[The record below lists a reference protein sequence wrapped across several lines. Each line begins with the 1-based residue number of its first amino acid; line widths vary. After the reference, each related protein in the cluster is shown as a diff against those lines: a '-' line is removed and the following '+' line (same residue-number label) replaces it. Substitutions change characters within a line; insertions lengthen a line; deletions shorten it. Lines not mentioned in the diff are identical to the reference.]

1 MRHALARALVLALA
15 AGRGRR
21 RRACAGRAAARHPG
35 RCAADLAGAERLA
48 VRARAGSQGRALQRR
63 LGAGRADAARLPRRP
78 GRPRLRLQ
86 AGGRDGQADGRD
98 RRAEPVHDRQLA
110 ALGQRRARRRATR
123 RSTPT
128 PTASSAASSP
138 GATPAPTRRRARSC
152 RCRRSRTS
160 RSGTSPTAAST
171 CCRRARA
178 ARRPPRTF
186 ARLVRACADA
196 VHAVS
201 PDARVAAGPIASR
214 GAQGGAAPIAFL
226 DAYRLAG
233 GPRPQ
238 ALALNPYMNGLVP
251 DFKPNEKPADGA
263 ITLRNLDQLEHWLNK
278 AYGGSVPIWFTE
290 FAWRTAPTPKLGTI
304 SPAKQADLLRKTVT
318 LVRTHYPYAK
328 LLVWYLV
335 RDESPDELLALGA
348 GDVRLAAEARLRA
361 LQGAR
366 RHLMPAGTTAAVRC
380 YGGIDAP
387 PRAGP
392 ARPHGRSAC
401 REPEA
406 HRRRLRRRR
415 AGGRRSR
422 ARPGARDLGLP
433 ARGSALAARV
443 PARLPG
449 RGGAARRPRSRCR
462 SSWAARGWTAT
473 ACATPRWCSP
483 TARSSR
489 ATTSASCPT
498 TASSTRSARSR
509 PAAARCTSRRPR
521 ARSR

>member
-1 MRHALARALVLALA
+1 MAKQTAAIGAQSLFTIVNAPRWANAGKAPALRAAERRRLRPVLRRRRLALLRHVHA
-15 AGRGRR
+15 AGR
-21 RRACAGRAAARHPG
+21 ARAAA
-35 RCAADLAGAERLA
+35 
-48 VRARAGSQGRALQRR
+48 
-63 LGAGRADAARLPRRP
+63 
-78 GRPRLRLQ
+78 
-86 AGGRDGQADGRD
+86 
-98 RRAEPVHDRQLA
+98 
-110 ALGQRRARRRATR
+110 
-123 RSTPT
+123 
-128 PTASSAASSP
+128 
-138 GATPAPTRRRARSC
+138 
-152 RCRRSRTS
+152 RRSRTS
-160 RSGTSPTAAST
+160 PSGTSPTAAST
-171 CCRRARA
+171 CFRRAA
-178 ARRPPRTF
+178 TARPPR
-186 ARLVRACADA
+186 ARSRGSSRACADA

-278 AYGGSVPIWFTE
+278 AYGASVPIWFTE

-335 RDESPDELLALGA
+335 RDESPDELLALGP

-361 LQGAR
+361 VQGAR
-366 RHLMPAGTTAAVRC
+366 RHLSVAEYHRSSPLLRWNRCSASRWPSSTSRSERSPRTGSASPTPVPMPRVRVPTSC
-380 YGGIDAP
+380 WPPSSESRATRPRICSCAP
-387 PRAGP
+387 RSCAP
-392 ARPHGRSAC
+392 ARP
-401 REPEA
+401 
-406 HRRRLRRRR
+406 RRRC
-415 AGGRRSR
+415 S
-422 ARPGARDLGLP
+422 P
-433 ARGSALAARV
+433 A
-443 PARLPG
+443 
-449 RGGAARRPRSRCR
+449 RSRCR

-473 ACATPRWCSP
+473 ACATRPSCSP
-483 TARSSR
+483 TAQSSR

-509 PAAARCTSRRPR
+509 PGAARCTSSRPR